1 MTLAY
6 AHGGPPL
13 AGTLKASPED
23 FIVEE
28 TLSFHAD
35 GQGEHDLLRIEKRG
49 ANTEWVARGLARFAK
64 VPQVAVG
71 FAGLKDR
78 HAVARQHFT
87 VQLPGRAVD
96 WSQLEL
102 PGVRVLEVARHSRKL
117 KRGALV
123 GNGFELTLRGIEG
136 DRGSAEKVLEALRVA
151 GAPNYFGTQRF
162 GHDDGNLALARR
174 LFAGESLGRS
184 DRAFALSAARSAI
197 FNAVLDRRVREGSWN
212 RVIAGDLCNLAG
224 KRAWFG
230 PVTPDEALERRCAE
244 GDIHPTGPMWG
255 APAAPCAEDCEAL
268 EQACAGQ
275 FADLAAGL
283 EAAGVESERRAL
295 RMIPE
300 ALEWAW
306 LDAEE
311 IAGGARSHNSGAAH
325 VGAGSARDLSA
336 ATLRLRFTLPP
347 GAYATSLIREC
358 IEVGPGDLGTSLAA
372 ATAAESVSSEEV
384 AEGHSLRS
392 GRGG

>member
-1 MTLAY
+1 MTLAC

-13 AGTLKASPED
+13 TGELKASPED

-28 TLSFHAD
+28 TLSFQAD

-87 VQLPGRAVD
+87 VQLPGRSVD
-96 WSQLEL
+96 WSLL
-102 PGVRVLEVARHSRKL
+102 DMPGVRVLDVARHSRKL

-136 DRGSAEKVLEALRVA
+136 DRERAEAVLATLRTA

-162 GHDDGNLALARR
+162 GHADGNLALARR

-212 RVIAGDLCNLAG
+212 RVVAGDLCNLAG

-230 PVTPDEALERRCAE
+230 PAIPDETLARRCAE
-244 GDIHPTGPMWG
+244 GEIHPTGPLWG
-255 APAAPCAEDCEAL
+255 APAPPCADACAAL
-268 EQACAGQ
+268 EQDCAAE
-275 FADLAAGL
+275 FADLVAGL
-283 EAAGVESERRAL
+283 ESVGMEPERRAL

-300 ALEWAW
+300 SLVWEW
-306 LDAEE
+306 LDGTPGEAPTQEPPVPH
-311 IAGGARSHNSGAAH
+311 APCPVPQA
-325 VGAGSARDLSA
+325 
-336 ATLRLRFTLPP
+336 LRLRFTLPP
-347 GAYATSLIREC
+347 GAYATSLIREF
-358 IEVGPGDLGTSLAA
+358 IEVGLQLPTGVDTPD
-372 ATAAESVSSEEV
+372 
-384 AEGHSLRS
+384 
-392 GRGG
+392 